1 MEIKKHL
8 SITGTSNVS
17 WKDATVK
24 AIAETAKT
32 IDYLT
37 GVTIVN
43 QRADIENGRI
53 SKYYVD
59 LDLDFIV
66 DIERKN
72 NNQQQ

>member
-32 IDYLT
+32 LDLLSDIR
-37 GVTIVN
+37 IVD
-43 QRADIENGRI
+43 QRADIQDGKI
-53 SKYYVD
+53 VKYYVD
-59 LDLDFIV
+59 LDLSFIV
-66 DIERKN
+66 EK
-72 NNQQQ
+72 

>member
-1 MEIKKHL
+1 MEVKKHL

-32 IDYLT
+32 IDLLS
-37 GVTIVN
+37 GVRIID
-43 QRADIENGRI
+43 QRADIEEGRI

-59 LDLDFIV
+59 LDLTFTV
-66 DIERKN
+66 DVERKN
-72 NNQQQ
+72 NNDE

>member
-32 IDYLT
+32 IDYLS

-43 QRADIENGRI
+43 QRADIEEGRI

-66 DIERKN
+66 DVERKN
-72 NNQQQ
+72 NEQ

>member
-8 SITGTSNVS
+8 SITGTSSVS

-24 AIAETAKT
+24 AIAETSKT
-32 IDYLT
+32 IDYLS

-43 QRADIENGRI
+43 QRADIEDGKI

-66 DIERKN
+66 DVERKN
-72 NNQQQ
+72 NEKQ